1 MAESLYFRKY
11 TMYAINP
18 IITITNGIATMPII
32 AAIVVYRIQL
42 LQLLDS
48 FVVMVVTIVVVQELD
63 GTSTG

>member
-1 MAESLYFRKY
+1 
-11 TMYAINP
+11 MYAINP